1 MRLGLG
7 LCLDFHGLFISSSQI
22 APDSPRGAKQEDY
35 FWVICKQLIP
45 KTILPSGAISGYF
58 RWGLL
63 ILSLSLF
70 EKWQPND

>member
-22 APDSPRGAKQEDY
+22 AQEEQNRKTISGL
-35 FWVICKQLIP
+35 FANNLSQ